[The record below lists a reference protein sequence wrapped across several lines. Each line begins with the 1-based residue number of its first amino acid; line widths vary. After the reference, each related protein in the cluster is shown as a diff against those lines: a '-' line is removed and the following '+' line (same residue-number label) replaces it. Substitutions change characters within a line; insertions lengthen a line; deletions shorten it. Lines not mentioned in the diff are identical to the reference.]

1 MKQSRFN
8 VIDKGNQPT
17 LAYNSYSGAIVALD
31 AEYEK
36 GLFENGANCPSEIV
50 DNLTDAGLLVPDGL
64 DEIEHLKEI
73 SLACRMQSK
82 SLSFTI
88 APTLNCNFRCPYCYE
103 NGKR

>member
-36 GLFENGANCPSEIV
+36 GLFENGAIA
-50 DNLTDAGLLVPDGL
+50 LR
-64 DEIEHLKEI
+64 K
-73 SLACRMQSK
+73 
-82 SLSFTI
+82 LSI
-88 APTLNCNFRCPYCYE
+88 I
-103 NGKR
+103 

>member
-64 DEIEHLKEI
+64 DEIEHLKKHITAMVIDNQAE
-73 SLACRMQSK
+73 SLQ
-82 SLSFTI
+82 I
-88 APTLNCNFRCPYCYE
+88 AW
-103 NGKR
+103 

>member
-36 GLFENGANCPSEIV
+36 GLFENGASCPSEIV
-50 DNLTDAGLLVPDGL
+50 ENLTNAGLLVPDGL
-64 DEIEHLKEI
+64 DEIEHLKRDI
-73 SLACRMQSK
+73 VG
-82 SLSFTI
+82 LSHAIKITFI
-88 APTLNCNFRCPYCYE
+88 YDSPDIEL
-103 NGKR
+103 

>member
-36 GLFENGANCPSEIV
+36 GLLRME
-50 DNLTDAGLLVPDGL
+50 LVAL
-64 DEIEHLKEI
+64 RKL
-73 SLACRMQSK
+73 SK
-82 SLSFTI
+82 I
-88 APTLNCNFRCPYCYE
+88 
-103 NGKR
+103 